1 MLTWDA
7 DGLFDCPVL
16 LPLSL
21 CSDIDDDHRPHRST
35 LSNVVE
41 INLLLFVVV
50 TLQSL
55 KQKPPSIIKKR
66 SAIQHLGSTHVSK

>member
-1 MLTWDA
+1 MLTWDT

-16 LPLSL
+16 LPLSF

-41 INLLLFVVV
+41 VNLLLLVVV

-55 KQKPPSIIKKR
+55 KHEKR
-66 SAIQHLGSTHVSK
+66 QVIT

>member
-1 MLTWDA
+1 MLTWDT
-7 DGLFDCPVL
+7 DGLFDSPVL

-21 CSDIDDDHRPHRST
+21 CSHIDDDHRPHRST

-41 INLLLFVVV
+41 INLLLLVVV

-55 KQKPPSIIKKR
+55 
-66 SAIQHLGSTHVSK
+66 